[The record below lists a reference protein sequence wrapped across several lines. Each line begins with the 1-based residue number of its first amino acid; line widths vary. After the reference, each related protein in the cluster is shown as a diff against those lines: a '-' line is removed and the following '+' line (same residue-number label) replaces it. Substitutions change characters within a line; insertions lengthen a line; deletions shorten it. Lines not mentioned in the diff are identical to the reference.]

1 LRITA
6 VAADA
11 DHPSFAAGTGPS
23 RPNFGD
29 AYFNVALRQAKGLK
43 GAFVA
48 GAPMVIMGA
57 PTFPAVSV
65 FRCYKCNCVAPC
77 ALASDGLAFDKIA
90 RGQDLFAKL
99 LEK

>member
-65 FRCYKCNCVAPC
+65 FGCYKCNCVAREP
-77 ALASDGLAFDKIA
+77 LRSDRRSYRSAA
-90 RGQDLFAKL
+90 RS
-99 LEK
+99 